1 MKAAKE
7 LLESCIKNEKGQGM
21 VEYVLTITS
30 ISLVA
35 MISMQGIG
43 TWLDSIMGTIATAI

>member
-7 LLESCIKNEKGQGM
+7 LLKSCIKNEKGQGM